1 MPPRPA
7 WGALKTGNVIVNTFK
22 GIVVDGYITGGTV
35 FADANRNSV
44 LDEGEFSSTTDS
56 SGNFEILGRQRP
68 LHPDRRH
75 RHLDRAGVQGHF
87 EAPPRAKVINPLT
100 TLLSG
105 VAGLSAT
112 DAQIATAQTLV
123 KSVLKLDSGIDLL
136 SYDPIVEATT
146 SGRSAAEIAIAVSA
160 QGEAAKIAN
169 LLVQGTSVLAG
180 AATSTINTG
189 DAGRAILAALSDTV
203 KALPAGATIDLAS
216 AATIEDSTQ
225 RRRPPARHRHVP
237 RGRHRRR
244 RGAGDRRR
252 QRRCRYRLVEHL
264 RHRARQPDPHDPGPG
279 GGARHRRDGPAG
291 RYRRQPG
298 R

>member
-1 MPPRPA
+1 M
-7 WGALKTGNVIVNTFK
+7 
-22 GIVVDGYITGGTV
+22 VDGYITGGTV

-44 LDEGEFSSTTDS
+44 LDDGKSSSTTDS
-56 SGNFEILGRQRP
+56 SGNFEILGGSGP
-68 LHPDRRH
+68 YILIGGTDISTG
-75 RHLDRAGVQGHF
+75 LAFKGIF

-146 SGRSAAEIAIAVSA
+146 VGRSAAEIAIAVST

-203 KALPAGATIDLAS
+203 KALPVGTTIDLAS
-216 AATIEDSTQ
+216 LPRSRRCCAT
-225 RRRPPARHRHVP
+225 PPAACPASTRPAWPLSRP
-237 RGRHRRR
+237 TR
-244 RGAGDRRR
+244 RG
-252 QRRCRYRLVEHL
+252 
-264 RHRARQPDPHDPGPG
+264 
-279 GGARHRRDGPAG
+279 
-291 RYRRQPG
+291 
-298 R
+298 